1 MRGGA
6 GSRAVSIDPGQI
18 ELDAFG
24 EILGIDR
31 ELAVIARRKGD
42 PGRKADRGGH
52 DEAVIVVG
60 VLADQVDASWG
71 AINARVTAI
80 RASEFPFQIN
90 RLIRRA
96 YFSCFST
103 FSLHKNCDRGAAC
116 FVTVFSVVLVVRNE
130 PIINDVFHVANQES
144 RRLWLTFAIIIQP
157 QAIIFGTATAR
168 KQAADRWD
176 GRLLTRG
183 SGTNLA
189 SFDLIFGE
197 ESECLNLIKRD
208 FLVAAF
214 AKRPSQC
221 PLYCRESIR
230 STNNRKANDRKG

>member
-6 GSRAVSIDPGQI
+6 RPRAASIDPGQI

-31 ELAVIARRKGD
+31 ELAVVARRQGD

-80 RASEFPFQIN
+80 RAAEFLFQIN

-96 YFSCFST
+96 YFPCF
-103 FSLHKNCDRGAAC
+103 FANSLHTN
-116 FVTVFSVVLVVRNE
+116 
-130 PIINDVFHVANQES
+130 S
-144 RRLWLTFAIIIQP
+144 RSQSLPEFP
-157 QAIIFGTATAR
+157 PGF
-168 KQAADRWD
+168 
-176 GRLLTRG
+176 RLLSCSR
-183 SGTNLA
+183 SG
-189 SFDLIFGE
+189 
-197 ESECLNLIKRD
+197 
-208 FLVAAF
+208 V
-214 AKRPSQC
+214 
-221 PLYCRESIR
+221 
-230 STNNRKANDRKG
+230 